1 MQDYKAIRQQL
12 SARYAAIQ
20 TRLEKITRDVQH
32 AYEPLNAD
40 FAEQAVQRE
49 NDEVLD
55 ALDSAIRA
63 EMEQLQVTLK
73 RLDQGGYGV
82 CENCGKTIALKRL
95 EALPHASR
103 CVACA
108 EQASDRNPILA

>member
-1 MQDYKAIRQQL
+1 MQEYESIRQQL
-12 SARYAAIQ
+12 SARYKAIQ
-20 TRLEKITRDVQH
+20 TRLQKITRDVQH
-32 AYEPLNAD
+32 ANEPLNAD

-55 ALDSAIRA
+55 ALDSSIRA

-73 RLDQGGYGV
+73 RLDQGAYGV
-82 CENCGKTIALKRL
+82 CESCGKNIPLKRL

-103 CVACA
+103 CVVCA
-108 EQASDRNPILA
+108 EKAQV

>member
-1 MQDYKAIRQQL
+1 MQEYETIRQQL
-12 SARYAAIQ
+12 LARQTAIQ
-20 TRLEKITRDVQH
+20 SRLQKISHDVQH
-32 AYEPLNAD
+32 INEPLNAD

-55 ALDSAIRA
+55 ALDNSIRA
-63 EMEQLQVTLK
+63 EFAQIQATLK
-73 RLDQGGYGV
+73 QLDNGTYGL
-82 CENCGKTIALKRL
+82 CESCGKPIPVKRL

-108 EQASDRNPILA
+108 EEVQS

>member
-1 MQDYKAIRQQL
+1 MQEYGTIRQQL
-12 SARYAAIQ
+12 TARYAAIQ
-20 TRLEKITRDVQH
+20 TRLQKIARDMQH
-32 AYEPLNAD
+32 TNEPLNAD

-55 ALDSAIRA
+55 ALDSSIRA
-63 EMEQLQVTLK
+63 EMQQLQVTLK
-73 RLDQGGYGV
+73 RLDEGAYGV
-82 CENCGKTIALKRL
+82 CESCGKTIPLKRL

-108 EQASDRNPILA
+108 EKVQA

>member
-1 MQDYKAIRQQL
+1 MQEYEPIRQQL

-20 TRLEKITRDVQH
+20 TRLQKITREVQH
-32 AYEPLNAD
+32 TNEPLNAD

-55 ALDSAIRA
+55 ALDNSIRA

-73 RLDQGGYGV
+73 RLDQGAYGV
-82 CENCGKTIALKRL
+82 CESCGKTIPMKRL
-95 EALPHASR
+95 AALPHASR

-108 EQASDRNPILA
+108 ETAQV

>member
-1 MQDYKAIRQQL
+1 MQEYETIRQQL
-12 SARYAAIQ
+12 TARYAAIQ
-20 TRLEKITRDVQH
+20 TRLQKISREMQH
-32 AYEPLNAD
+32 TNEPLNAD

-55 ALDSAIRA
+55 ALDSSIRA

-73 RLDQGGYGV
+73 RLDEGAYGV
-82 CENCGKTIALKRL
+82 CEGCGKTISIKRL

-103 CVACA
+103 CVVCA
-108 EQASDRNPILA
+108 EKVQA

>member
-1 MQDYKAIRQQL
+1 MQEYEPIRQQL

-20 TRLEKITRDVQH
+20 TRLQKITREVQH
-32 AYEPLNAD
+32 TNEPLNAD

-55 ALDSAIRA
+55 ALDSSIRA

-73 RLDQGGYGV
+73 RLEQGAYGV
-82 CENCGKTIALKRL
+82 CESCGKTIPMKRL

-108 EQASDRNPILA
+108 EHAQA

>member
-1 MQDYKAIRQQL
+1 MQEYETIRQQL
-12 SARYAAIQ
+12 TARYAAIQ
-20 TRLEKITRDVQH
+20 TRLQKIARDMQH
-32 AYEPLNAD
+32 TNEPLNAD
-40 FAEQAVQRE
+40 FAEQAVERE

-55 ALDSAIRA
+55 ALDSSIRA

-73 RLDQGGYGV
+73 RLVEGVYGV
-82 CENCGKTIALKRL
+82 CESCGKTIPIKRL

-108 EQASDRNPILA
+108 EKVQA

>member
-1 MQDYKAIRQQL
+1 MQDYEPIRQQL
-12 SARYAAIQ
+12 TARYAAIQ
-20 TRLEKITRDVQH
+20 QRLQKITRDVQH
-32 AYEPLNAD
+32 VNEPLNAD

-55 ALDSAIRA
+55 ALDNSIRA
-63 EMEQLQVTLK
+63 ELAQLQATLQ
-73 RLDQGGYGV
+73 RLDNGTYGV
-82 CENCGKTIALKRL
+82 CESCGKPISLKRL

-108 EQASDRNPILA
+108 EHAQV